1 MAVEVPTGIIIKIL
15 KAVFDYMKAWFK
27 LPFTIK
33 KIEEKIEEKPLSK
46 DAKFCPTCD
55 ERMELFWTDPLTP
68 RWQYRCGKCT
78 KIYTYHIPK

>member
-1 MAVEVPTGIIIKIL
+1 MAVEVPTGITIKIL

-46 DAKFCPTCD
+46 DAKFCPVCD
-55 ERMELFWTDPLTP
+55 SRMKVSWTDPILP
-68 RWQYRCGKCT
+68 RW
-78 KIYTYHIPK
+78 TYHCETCNKFFMHVSK